1 MLKRWWT
8 KFLAAQ
14 ERAGAYKA
22 ATYLASMG
30 YHKEAKEI
38 MMNL

>member
-1 MLKRWWT
+1 MLKRWW
-8 KFLAAQ
+8 KRFIAAQ

-22 ATYLASMG
+22 AMHLASMG

-38 MMNL
+38 MMDL

>member
-1 MLKRWWT
+1 MLKRWFK
-8 KFLAAQ
+8 KFLIAQ

-22 ATYLASMG
+22 ASHLASMG